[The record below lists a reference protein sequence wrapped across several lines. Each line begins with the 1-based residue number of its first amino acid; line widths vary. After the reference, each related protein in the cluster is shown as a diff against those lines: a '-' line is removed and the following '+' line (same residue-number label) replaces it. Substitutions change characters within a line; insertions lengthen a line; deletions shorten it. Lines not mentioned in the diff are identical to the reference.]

1 MAATRSV
8 QSESIQQITTEDV
21 EAMVTGRPLPVAG
34 LAPAPAPPQGAGAG
48 PVEAPT
54 SGQAGSQEPVQA
66 GVGVEGEFTVWE
78 GRYSLKNFLG
88 RLVLRSVVT
97 FAWLGLAYYAWG
109 EPAQGRTAIQL
120 LAGIAGVALL
130 LWWVQFGWQVV
141 YARYSHFYRLT
152 NRRLFVWTG
161 IFRRRIDQ
169 LELLKVKDVY
179 IKHDSLLQRMLGL
192 GTVVIESSEEKLPTT
207 YLLSVDQPDSVMD
220 TVWHT
225 SRAERD
231 GKTLRVDDV

>member
-1 MAATRSV
+1 MATTRS
-8 QSESIQQITTEDV
+8 SPSPPTLQITTEDV
-21 EAMVTGRPLPVAG
+21 GGPATAVPTPPAG
-34 LAPAPAPPQGAGAG
+34 IYADP
-48 PVEAPT
+48 EPT
-54 SGQAGSQEPVQA
+54 SIGATSPVQA
-66 GVGVEGEFTVWE
+66 GAPDPSLPGIGVEGEFTVWE

-88 RLVLRSVVT
+88 RLTLRSIAT
-97 FAWLGLAYYAWG
+97 IAWLALAYYAWG
-109 EPAQGRTAIQL
+109 EPAQDRGAMRV
-120 LAGIAGVALL
+120 LAGIAGGLL
-130 LWWVQFGWQVV
+130 VLWWLQLGWQVF

-179 IKHDSLLQRMLGL
+179 IKHDSLLQRVLGV
-192 GTVVIESSEEKLPTT
+192 GTVVVESSEEKLPTT
-207 YLLSVDQPDSVMD
+207 YLLAVDQPDGVMD

-231 GKTLRVDDV
+231 GKTVRVDDV